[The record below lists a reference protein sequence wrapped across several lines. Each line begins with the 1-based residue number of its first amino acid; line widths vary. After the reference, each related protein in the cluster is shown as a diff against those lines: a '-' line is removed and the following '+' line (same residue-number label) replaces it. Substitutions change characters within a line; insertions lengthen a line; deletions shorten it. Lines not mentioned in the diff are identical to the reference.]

1 MSDAITD
8 LPDVLF
14 DDTIGVEFAGAESPQ
29 LRIYETEGEEEGE
42 MDTHFQ
48 MARGQLT
55 LWADAMDEDVVITE
69 GECFV
74 STECDDDD
82 EDCDDDEDSHDLF
95 GEIGGGTC
103 DG

>member
-1 MSDAITD
+1 M
-8 LPDVLF
+8 
-14 DDTIGVEFAGAESPQ
+14 
-29 LRIYETEGEEEGE
+29 
-42 MDTHFQ
+42 
-48 MARGQLT
+48 
-55 LWADAMDEDVVITE
+55 WADAMDDDVVITE

>member
-1 MSDAITD
+1 
-8 LPDVLF
+8 
-14 DDTIGVEFAGAESPQ
+14 
-29 LRIYETEGEEEGE
+29 
-42 MDTHFQ
+42 
-48 MARGQLT
+48 
-55 LWADAMDEDVVITE
+55 MDEDVVITE

-74 STECDDDD
+74 STECGDDD